1 MPTISSAGSSAIG
14 AIGSPKSDV
23 TSRTALRTRSA
34 TTMNAAIAQA
44 TGRHPW
50 RRSAS
55 ALRTK
60 AAIPRTDPAE
70 TRGTVSTSRSR
81 VSGGSE
87 SGSAS
92 RPKVSTR

>member
-14 AIGSPKSDV
+14 AIGSPKSEV
-23 TSRTALRTRSA
+23 TSRTTLTTRSA
-34 TTMNAAIAQA
+34 ITMKAAIAQA

-55 ALRTK
+55 AERTK
-60 AAIPRTDPAE
+60 APIPRTEPAE
-70 TRGTVSTSRSR
+70 TNGTVSTSRLR
-81 VSGGSE
+81 VRGGSE

-92 RPKVSTR
+92 RPKVNTR